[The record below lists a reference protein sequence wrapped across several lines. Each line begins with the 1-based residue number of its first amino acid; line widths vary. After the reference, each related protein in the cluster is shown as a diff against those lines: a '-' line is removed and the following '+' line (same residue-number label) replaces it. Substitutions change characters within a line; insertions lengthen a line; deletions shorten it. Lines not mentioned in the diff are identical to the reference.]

1 MSFES
6 RGGAASLMNTIA
18 SALHIVFIAITAA
31 ALVRSLHEQPVLP
44 SATAVNEARFI
55 FDVALILDFQQ
66 AQQAEHIR

>member
-1 MSFES
+1 
-6 RGGAASLMNTIA
+6 
-18 SALHIVFIAITAA
+18 
-31 ALVRSLHEQPVLP
+31 VLP